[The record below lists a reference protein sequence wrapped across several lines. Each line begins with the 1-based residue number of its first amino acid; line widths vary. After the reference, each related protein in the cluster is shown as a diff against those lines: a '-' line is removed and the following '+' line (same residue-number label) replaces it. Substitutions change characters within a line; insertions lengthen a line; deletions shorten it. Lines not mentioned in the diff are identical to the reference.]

1 MMRSE
6 LVAYLNE
13 YLRIEEIRDYGPQGL
28 QVEGRTEVNRI
39 VGMVDAQLPCV
50 MEAIERNADMLLVHH
65 GIFWGPS
72 QPLRDSLGNLVR
84 TIITADLNLYAAH
97 LALDAHPE
105 VGNNAELA
113 RRLGLE
119 VVETWGTVNGVDLA
133 VLGVV
138 QHGEHN
144 GVKLDYMV
152 DRFESMVGPVKL
164 VQANGPRN
172 IKRVGILSGSG
183 AKYIYEAKDL
193 GCDLYITGE
202 TSHAN
207 YYDSLNAGI
216 NVIYGGHYT
225 TETVGVQALGNHLA
239 ERFDIEF
246 EFVDLP
252 TGI

>member
-1 MMRSE
+1 MMRSD
-6 LVAYLNE
+6 LVSYLDE

-28 QVEGRTEVNRI
+28 QVEGRNEVNRI
-39 VGMVDAQLPCV
+39 VGMVDSQLPCV
-50 MEAIERNADMLLVHH
+50 MEAVDRNADMLLVHH

-72 QPLRDSLGNLVR
+72 QPLRNALGLLVR
-84 TIITADLNLYAAH
+84 TIISADLNLYAAH

-119 VVETWGTVNGVDLA
+119 VIEQWGTVNGIDLA
-133 VLGVV
+133 VLAV
-138 QHGEHN
+138 EHHE
-144 GVKLDYMV
+144 VKLDFFV
-152 DRFESMVGPVKL
+152 DRYQQVVGPVKL
-164 VQANGPRN
+164 VQPHGPRI
-172 IKRVGILSGSG
+172 IKRVGIMSGSG
-183 AKYIYEAKDL
+183 AKMIHEAKAL

-207 YYDSLNAGI
+207 YYDALNAGI

-225 TETVGVQALGNHLA
+225 TETVGVQSLGSHLQ
-239 ERFDIEF
+239 ERFGVEF

>member
-28 QVEGRTEVNRI
+28 QVEGRNEVNLI

-50 MEAIERNADMLLVHH
+50 MEAVERNADMLLVHH

-72 QPLRDSLGNLVR
+72 QPLRDALGTLVR

-119 VVETWGTVNGVDLA
+119 IVEQWGMVNGVDLGVMA
-133 VLGVV
+133 VVP
-138 QHGEHN
+138 HGDLN
-144 GVKLDYMV
+144 GVKLEFLV
-152 DRFESMVGPVKL
+152 DRFEQMIGPVKL

-172 IKRVGILSGSG
+172 IKRVGIMSGSG
-183 AKYIYEAKDL
+183 AKHIQEAKDI

-207 YYDSLNAGI
+207 FYDSLNAGI

-225 TETVGVQALGNHLA
+225 TETVGVQALGNHLQ
-239 ERFDIEF
+239 ERFGAEF